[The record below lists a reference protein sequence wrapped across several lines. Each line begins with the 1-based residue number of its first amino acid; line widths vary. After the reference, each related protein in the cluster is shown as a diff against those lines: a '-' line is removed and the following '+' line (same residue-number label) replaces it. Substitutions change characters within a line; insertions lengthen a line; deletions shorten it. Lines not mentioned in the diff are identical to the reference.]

1 MKIAI
6 LDDTYGVVRTLP
18 SARLVDGHELS
29 IWQDHTKDVDLLA
42 QRLADAEV
50 LMLLADHS

>member
-18 SARLVDGHELS
+18 SASLMDGHELS
-29 IWQDHTKDVDLLA
+29 IWQDHTKDVDVLA

-50 LMLLADHS
+50 LMLLRER